1 METFVKKIIFVLL
14 LAFGLVESL
23 PAQIDP
29 YVLARRTF
37 DELYS
42 SGNEEVKRE
51 RDQVIRALL
60 SRKYS
65 LEGIFLLPIS
75 IRFTLQDGTT
85 GIIGWGESVHSHDES
100 PNPVARR
107 NSFLYLKAPE
117 GKDRIRFRLSDVV
130 SLENLGSG
138 LDIKDFIKDEF
149 LEAESKNKLM
159 VDLFN
164 FSNSIGE
171 SGRLFQELRYSED
184 KVYEFKGNAVLFY
197 DLDYSQQE
205 VVENL
210 FLTTIKETYFVER
223 VKKDPAFVKVVL
235 FADVRRGLLDKYI
248 HGETALNIG
257 LEGIDSDKAFIGK
270 IFENNLENEIYS
282 IQTKTDLNYLY
293 KYFKYFLSR
302 RPRDDKSVDELIK
315 EKVVMSF
322 IYDVYSS
329 NTKFFNEVPETKAK
343 ILKFMDEFTNNL
355 LQNELSEYL
364 RPLSNLSTLSSLKDA
379 TVLQILMSSEKL
391 TPQELEL
398 LKGGESFPS
407 GLYYFL
413 LLDLENAEPADKN
426 LILSKLKLLED
437 KLLEAGCDYIDLGK
451 QRLYLGENNPINK
464 QAEKT
469 TDLLIEPNNEDRT
482 KIMIEENINK
492 AKSNAQAKARSSI
505 YAYAFGPQLS
515 SEDRLNISDVELA
528 EVFLDKIL
536 ENMMSVD
543 LAKFNLAMGMLFSK
557 DNMNF
562 LESVSDIYSGEK
574 LQAFNLF
581 FNSMNEYKA
590 IVNSKGGVSSPNLVF
605 KTNDK
610 ILKTATEKMRVSYS
624 KFKGIK

>member
-1 METFVKKIIFVLL
+1 M
-14 LAFGLVESL
+14 
-23 PAQIDP
+23 IDP
-29 YVLARRTF
+29 YVLARRDF

-65 LEGIFLLPIS
+65 FEGGVSILPIC

-85 GIIGWGESVHSHDES
+85 GIIGWGESVHSCDES
-100 PNPVARR
+100 PNPTARR

-117 GKDRIRFRLSDVV
+117 GEDRIRFRLSDVV
-130 SLENLGSG
+130 SLENFGSG

-149 LEAESKNKLM
+149 LEAQSKSKLM

-210 FLTTIKETYFVER
+210 FLNTIKETYFVVR

-248 HGETALNIG
+248 HGEPALNIG
-257 LEGIDSDKAFIGK
+257 LEGIDSDKAFIRK

-293 KYFKYFLSR
+293 KYFKYFLSK

-315 EKVVMSF
+315 EKVIMSF

-329 NTKFFNEVPETKAK
+329 NTKFFSEAPETEAK
-343 ILKFMDEFTNNL
+343 ILKFMDEFTNKL
-355 LQNELSEYL
+355 LCQELSQYL
-364 RPLSNLSTLSSLKDA
+364 GPLSNLSTLSSLKDEA
-379 TVLQILMSSEKL
+379 VLQILMSPEKL
-391 TPQELEL
+391 TPQELRL
-398 LKGGESFPS
+398 LKGEGFFPS
-407 GLYYFL
+407 GLYYSL
-413 LLDLENAEPADKN
+413 LLDLDKAEPSDKN

-437 KLLEAGCDYIDLGK
+437 KLLEAGCDYIDMGEQRLDLGK
-451 QRLYLGENNPINK
+451 NYPIY
-464 QAEKT
+464 
-469 TDLLIEPNNEDRT
+469 P
-482 KIMIEENINK
+482 
-492 AKSNAQAKARSSI
+492 
-505 YAYAFGPQLS
+505 
-515 SEDRLNISDVELA
+515 
-528 EVFLDKIL
+528 
-536 ENMMSVD
+536 
-543 LAKFNLAMGMLFSK
+543 
-557 DNMNF
+557 
-562 LESVSDIYSGEK
+562 
-574 LQAFNLF
+574 
-581 FNSMNEYKA
+581 
-590 IVNSKGGVSSPNLVF
+590 
-605 KTNDK
+605 
-610 ILKTATEKMRVSYS
+610 
-624 KFKGIK
+624 